1 MVLPLNREGIVM
13 SVHPLL
19 GPAGLTGEALS
30 ERARWHLGGL
40 LTIRAA
46 AGDTNGAIAVVE
58 ERAARGYATPPHV
71 HGREDETL
79 FVIDG
84 TVEYTVDGVVGTA
97 VAGEAV
103 HLPKGLAHRFE
114 VTSEEAHF
122 LVIITPGGFEEFFQE
137 VSPPAELARIPGT
150 HDHAHTD
157 PARMVR
163 AAAMRGTTVFRDH
176 ETAVLA
182 AALTVV
188 SSEDRPEVL
197 RAYRKLGA
205 AVVEPAP
212 LLTCASEVADLLVDT
227 VTERLPA
234 DPVHARALIL
244 LGILVERHTVRRH
257 IAVPRLLGLV
267 GPALDDATVLAMAYL
282 LAHFPDHDVAVLD
295 AMRTTELP
303 EADQQRLERCLA
315 QPDLATSEARD
326 RIGRVWPSPTVW
338 RLDATERRLDQA
350 WRANL
355 RLDTETARTLWE
367 AETVALL
374 AYLGAKAD
382 HAVERTAHA

>member
-1 MVLPLNREGIVM
+1 M

-79 FVIDG
+79 YVIEG
-84 TVEYTVDGVVGTA
+84 TVEYTVDGAVGTA

-157 PARMVR
+157 PARMVL
-163 AAAMRGTTVFRDH
+163 AAADRGTTVFRDH
-176 ETAVLA
+176 ETAVLT

-188 SSEDRPEVL
+188 SSDERPEIL
-197 RAYRKLGA
+197 RAYRRLGA
-205 AVVEPAP
+205 ALVDPAP

-234 DPVHARALIL
+234 NPVHARALVL
-244 LGILVERHTVRRH
+244 LGILVERHTVRWNF
-257 IAVPRLLGLV
+257 AVPRLLRLV

-303 EADQQRLERCLA
+303 EADQERLERCLA
-315 QPDLATSEARD
+315 RPDLTTAEARD

-338 RLDATERRLDQA
+338 RLDATERRLDQT

-355 RLDTETARTLWE
+355 ELDTETARTLWE

-374 AYLGAKAD
+374 AYLGARAD